1 MKGFASIGYL
11 VLALG
16 WLGAPAPASAQVL
29 SGASVRVW
37 VGAER
42 YGLRDVRDWQRR
54 ERADLRGRGV
64 PVEITDGFPT
74 RPGVRVDVATRFLDE
89 HRVGLSAGFG
99 STGGRLHYADYSG
112 EVRADWV
119 VSRRSLGVFL
129 EQAAV
134 EHARW
139 GTFVTTHAT
148 FDLARLRYDAYFQ
161 VGDVSDREEVE
172 FSAWSFSVEPELA
185 LEVRTSDA
193 TFARVGAGFGYSFGG
208 TLTLDGEPVGLPGST
223 SPLKLRWTGWRV
235 GLTLGV
241 DLGGRDRTPRT
252 DG

>member
-1 MKGFASIGYL
+1 MNRFAPIFF
-11 VLALG
+11 VFALG
-16 WLGAPAPASAQVL
+16 WFGTAAPASAQVF

-42 YGLRDVRDWQRR
+42 YGLRDVRDWQSR
-54 ERADLRGRGV
+54 ERADLQGQGV
-64 PVEITDGFPT
+64 PAEITDGFPT
-74 RPGVRVDVATRFLDE
+74 RPGVRVDVATRFLGE

-112 EVRADWV
+112 EVRTDWI
-119 VSRRSLGVFL
+119 VSRRSFGIFL
-129 EQAAV
+129 EQAAA
-134 EHARW
+134 ERATW
-139 GTFVTTHAT
+139 ATFVTTHGT
-148 FDLARLRYDAYFQ
+148 LDLAQLRYDAYFQ

-185 LEVRTSDA
+185 LEVRTFGS

-208 TLTLDGEPVGLPGST
+208 TLTLEGEPVGLSGST

-241 DLGGRDRTPRT
+241 DLGKRDHASRTQS
-252 DG
+252 

>member
-1 MKGFASIGYL
+1 MKRFAPVFCL
-11 VLALG
+11 VLVVG
-16 WLGAPAPASAQVL
+16 WLGTPAPASAQVF

-37 VGAER
+37 VGAEH
-42 YGLRDVRDWQRR
+42 YGLGDVREWQRR
-54 ERADLRGRGV
+54 ERAEIRGQGV

-74 RPGVRVDVATRFLDE
+74 RPGVRVDVATRFLGE

-112 EVRADWV
+112 EVRTDWV
-119 VSRRSLGVFL
+119 VSRRSFGVFL

-134 EHARW
+134 ERATW
-139 GTFVTTHAT
+139 ATFVTTHGT
-148 FDLARLRYDAYFQ
+148 FDVARLRYDTSFR
-161 VGDVSDREEVE
+161 VGDAASREDVE

-185 LEVRTSDA
+185 LEMRA
-193 TFARVGAGFGYSFGG
+193 FGPTFARVGAGFGYSFGG
-208 TLTLDGEPVGLPGST
+208 TLTLDGEPVGLSGST

-235 GLTLGV
+235 GLTVGI
-241 DLGGRDRTPRT
+241 DLGARDRTPRT